1 MTRKLTT
8 ILLALV
14 LCLTLVPVGASAA
27 PSGYALTSS
36 SNAPLCGGRN
46 VTDAN
51 EPIGPL
57 NDETG
62 TPETRDCYILDG
74 GTYYLS
80 EDVTIDKSLLIKGD
94 TTLDLNGHVLKLHSS
109 IYGGEADG
117 SVIVVN
123 GGVDFTLTDSD
134 PTAPHKLKRQ
144 DVTIRHTSGGNL
156 EEDSSF
162 TAENGIYVVDD
173 TNGTIPITG
182 GIITGGLLHYNTSG
196 GKYGGGVW
204 VRGDFDG
211 STNLNETTF
220 TMQGGNIVGC
230 AADNGGGVYAAR
242 ATFTMEGGCIKGC
255 AAESFGGVGSI
266 DGNFTMTGGTIEDC
280 TANLGGAV
288 GFNDG
293 SSISSFTMQGGT
305 ISGCKTVKSDSGDV
319 HLSSVQITANG
330 GKVCGTVYIIGGGSG
345 ISTGSSSSTTAFYGE
360 VTNIGYTAGTTNA
373 TGTIS
378 GGVFYGEVV
387 NAGGTITGGVF
398 HGTVTNSSTPTSTGG
413 TSINGTISGGVFY
426 GGITGSNLPTTG
438 KTATFNLNY
447 SGSTPMTAKVI
458 GNTRLAAPVDP
469 TREGYTFAGWYK
481 ESTCT
486 NEATFP
492 CPFNDDD
499 TFYAKWTQN
508 SQHRPSRVNTP
519 IESPKT
525 ADIGVALY
533 AVMTLTSCTGS
544 ALVVRGRKR
553 K

>member
-1 MTRKLTT
+1 MKKKLTT

-36 SNAPLCGGRN
+36 SNAPLCDGRE
-46 VTDAN
+46 VTCAN

-57 NDETG
+57 DETG
-62 TPETRDCYILDG
+62 KEYETRDCYILDG

-80 EDVTIDKSLLIKGD
+80 EDVTIGKSLLIKGD

-134 PTAPHKLKRQ
+134 PTAPHKLKQ
-144 DVTIRHTSGGNL
+144 QTVTIKHASEGNS

-293 SSISSFTMQGGT
+293 SSISSFMMQGGT

-345 ISTGSSSSTTAFYGE
+345 IRTGSSSSTTAFYGE

-378 GGVFYGEVV
+378 GGVFYG
-387 NAGGTITGGVF
+387 
-398 HGTVTNSSTPTSTGG
+398 
-413 TSINGTISGGVFY
+413 
-426 GGITGSNLPTTG
+426 GITGSNLPTTD
-438 KTATFNLNY
+438 KTAKFDLNY
-447 SGSTPMTAKVI
+447 SGSTPMTATVI
-458 GNTRLAAPVDP
+458 GDTRLVAPVDP